1 MPNCATLPATPAPA
15 PVGRRT
21 AARLRL
27 AIPARFVSIYATQPC
42 ILLDIS
48 RTGARLALATP
59 LAEGMS
65 GLIAIAR
72 CEAFG
77 TIVRTEHGPDG
88 GVNAMVFD
96 EPIGKAQVLDLR
108 HFAENFDQR
117 ERSALRDQA
126 RRWVTG
132 HD

>member
-1 MPNCATLPATPAPA
+1 M
-15 PVGRRT
+15 
-21 AARLRL
+21 
-27 AIPARFVSIYATQPC
+27 AIPARFVSIFATQSC

-48 RTGARLALATP
+48 RTGARIALASP

-77 TIVRTEHGPDG
+77 TIVRTERGPDG

-96 EPIGKAQVLDLR
+96 EPIAKAQVLDLR
-108 HFAENFDQR
+108 RFAEDFDMR

-126 RRWVTG
+126 RRWVAG